1 MFRDRDDAGDRLAQR
16 LLTYRDSPDGMVLAL
31 PRGGVV
37 VGYRLSLV
45 LHFSLDVFIACKLGS
60 PENPE
65 YALGAVTEVGNL
77 YVNPL
82 NAGDHGSLPELI
94 EALAAEKRAEILRR
108 QRLYR
113 QGRRPMDP
121 NRRLVILVDDGIA
134 TGATFLS
141 AVEALRAQ
149 APRRLIAA
157 LPVGPVE
164 TVEHVRSLVDE
175 LMVLACP
182 EPFWSVG
189 THYADFSQVSDHE
202 VLTCLELANRG
213 RDGTDQA

>member
-16 LLTYRDSPDGMVLAL
+16 LLAYRDSPDGMVLAL

-37 VGYRLSLV
+37 VGCRLSLA
-45 LHFSLDVFIACKLGS
+45 LRFPLDVFIACKLGS

-65 YALGAVTEVGNL
+65 YALGAVTEVGNV

-82 NAGDHGSLPELI
+82 NAVDHGSLPESI
-94 EALAAEKRAEILRR
+94 EALAAEKRPEILRR
-108 QRLYR
+108 RRLYR
-113 QGRRPMDP
+113 QGRCLMEL
-121 NRRLVILVDDGIA
+121 NGRLVILVDDGIA

-141 AVEALRAQ
+141 AVEALRCLD
-149 APRRLIAA
+149 PKRLVAA

-164 TVEHVRSLVDE
+164 TVEQVRGLVDE
-175 LMVLACP
+175 LVVLACP

-202 VLTCLELANRG
+202 VLVCLDLANRR
-213 RDGTDQA
+213 RDGTD